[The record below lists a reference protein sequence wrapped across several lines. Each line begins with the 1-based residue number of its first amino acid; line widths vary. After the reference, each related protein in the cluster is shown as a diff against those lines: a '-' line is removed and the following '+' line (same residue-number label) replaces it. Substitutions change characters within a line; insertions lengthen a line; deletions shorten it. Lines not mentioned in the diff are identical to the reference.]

1 MKKAVLYAR
10 VSSDE
15 QEKQGFSIP
24 AQVKFLKDYAK
35 KNNIMIVR
43 EFTESETAKQS
54 GRKEFNAMVKF
65 LKSSKDVN
73 IILVEKTDR
82 LYRNFK
88 DYGELGE

>member
-1 MKKAVLYAR
+1 MCILKKAVLYAR

-15 QEKQGFSIP
+15 QERQGFSIP
-24 AQVKFLKDYAK
+24 AQVKFLKDYATQ
-35 KNNIMIVR
+35 NNIKIIK

-73 IILVEKTDR
+73 AILVEKPIGFIVIHLITA
-82 LYRNFK
+82 
-88 DYGELGE
+88 